1 MMCTLYTSNQ
11 DGGCSD
17 VCLAPSCARSCQHEP
32 CHCMAGC
39 VAPHSLNLQLLL
51 LWMPVPEGVACMHLQ
66 IAALKALKL
75 NIRRA
80 KVKTKGNTKVNKFFI
95 TDATTAE
102 KIMKVRHV
110 VLYIFA

>member
-1 MMCTLYTSNQ
+1 
-11 DGGCSD
+11 
-17 VCLAPSCARSCQHEP
+17 
-32 CHCMAGC
+32 MAGC
-39 VAPHSLNLQLLL
+39 VAPTSLDLQRLL
-51 LWMPVPEGVACMHLQ
+51 LWMPEGLACMYLQ

>member
-1 MMCTLYTSNQ
+1 
-11 DGGCSD
+11 
-17 VCLAPSCARSCQHEP
+17 
-32 CHCMAGC
+32 
-39 VAPHSLNLQLLL
+39 
-51 LWMPVPEGVACMHLQ
+51 MHLQ

-102 KIMKVRHV
+102 KIMKVLHAV
-110 VLYIFA
+110 PPGAFSTLSACKLPWSWCGDNWECVLIISETALWKRCLGLDTCLLRSLPAQDEVSSVCVY

>member
-1 MMCTLYTSNQ
+1 MT
-11 DGGCSD
+11 
-17 VCLAPSCARSCQHEP
+17 
-32 CHCMAGC
+32 GC
-39 VAPHSLNLQLLL
+39 VAPLILTLQMVLS
-51 LWMPVPEGVACMHLQ
+51 WTPVPEGQACMHLQ

-102 KIMKVRHV
+102 KIMKVLHA
-110 VLYIFA
+110 VL